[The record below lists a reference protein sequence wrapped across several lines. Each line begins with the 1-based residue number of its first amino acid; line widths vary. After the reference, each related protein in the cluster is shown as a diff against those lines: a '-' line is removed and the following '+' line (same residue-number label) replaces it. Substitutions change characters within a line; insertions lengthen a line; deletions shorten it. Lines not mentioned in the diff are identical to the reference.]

1 DIRGWDTL
9 GELSVIIAAATGVA
23 SLVFLRS
30 RTDNLP
36 RPPREVRRTTL
47 RARLR
52 PLPEQGI
59 ENSPAYANEESTR
72 NAWLLAGFKLAPE
85 NRSILLEVVIRLIFH
100 AVIVLSLFVL
110 FSGHNATGG
119 GFAGGLV
126 AGLALAGRYLAGGRY
141 ELGAAAPLDAGK
153 LLGAGLIFAGGTATL
168 PLFFGLAPLES
179 VVFHFELPL
188 IGPLELVSST
198 FFDIRVYRLVVG

>member
-1 DIRGWDTL
+1 IALAARTAAPISLELPQLAFEGGHGINVVNVVLVDIRGWDTL

-72 NAWLLAGFKLAPE
+72 NAWLLAGFERAPE
-85 NRSILLEVVIRLIFH
+85 NRSILPE
-100 AVIVLSLFVL
+100 
-110 FSGHNATGG
+110 
-119 GFAGGLV
+119 
-126 AGLALAGRYLAGGRY
+126 
-141 ELGAAAPLDAGK
+141 
-153 LLGAGLIFAGGTATL
+153 
-168 PLFFGLAPLES
+168 
-179 VVFHFELPL
+179 
-188 IGPLELVSST
+188 
-198 FFDIRVYRLVVG
+198 